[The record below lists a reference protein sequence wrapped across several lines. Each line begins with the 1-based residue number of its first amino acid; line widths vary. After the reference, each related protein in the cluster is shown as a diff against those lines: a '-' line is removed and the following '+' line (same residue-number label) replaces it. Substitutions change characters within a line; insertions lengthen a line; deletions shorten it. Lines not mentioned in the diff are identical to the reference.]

1 MWQAAVPS
9 KVVLPFLLAGAAL
22 AAGGFG
28 VGKGARAV
36 DRLKQAKTLGE
47 QAQGRYETQ
56 KHQLER
62 ARENCQGALER
73 LGRRKVQV
81 MDTEMRRFAASFEQ
95 LKNVKLTDVPSMAA
109 LPQAELQAMELQTIG
124 FEAIDV
130 LKTLAASG
138 AGGATAGFVAYG
150 AVGALG
156 VASTGTAIS
165 SIGGIAA
172 YNATM
177 AWLGGGALSAGGLGM
192 AGGMWVLGSIVT
204 GPVLAIGG
212 MVMSA
217 KSKEAL
223 ANAKAQAAELGKAI
237 EQMKTVE
244 AATSL
249 IQARGEQLFQILHG
263 LWEELRQSLPQLET
277 IVSRETDW
285 RRLRQ
290 EEREAVAVITSLA
303 YLIKQIID
311 APLFDAEGSPVSET
325 VNLINNAKLRLN
337 GGHV

>member
-1 MWQAAVPS
+1 MDRVN
-9 KVVLPFLLAGAAL
+9 
-22 AAGGFG
+22 
-28 VGKGARAV
+28 RA
-36 DRLKQAKTLGE
+36 KSLGE
-47 QAQGRYETQ
+47 QAKARYEAQ
-56 KHQLER
+56 KTRVEK
-62 ARENCQGALER
+62 ARESCQAALEM
-73 LGRRKVQV
+73 LGRRKLQV
-81 MDTEMRRFAASFEQ
+81 MDTEMRRFAASFGR
-95 LKNVKLTDVPSMAA
+95 LKNVQLTDVPSMAA
-109 LPQAELQAMELQTIG
+109 FPQAELQAMQVQAIG

-192 AGGMWVLGSIVT
+192 AGGAWILGSIVT

-223 ANAKAQAAELGKAI
+223 AKAKAQAAEVGKAV
-237 EQMKTVE
+237 EQMKTIE

-249 IQARGEQLFQILHG
+249 IQSRADQIFQILHG
-263 LWEELRQSLPQLET
+263 LWEELRQALPQLEA

-285 RRLRQ
+285 RGLQ
-290 EEREAVAVITSLA
+290 PDEQEAVAVITSLA
-303 YLIKQIID
+303 YLLKQLID
-311 APLFDAEGSPVSET
+311 APLFDAEGRPVDDT
-325 VNLINNAKLRLN
+325 LKLINAAKFRLEGGNA
-337 GGHV
+337 

>member
-1 MWQAAVPS
+1 
-9 KVVLPFLLAGAAL
+9 VVLPFLLAGAAL

-28 VGKGARAV
+28 IGKGARAV
-36 DRLKQAKTLGE
+36 DRLNQAKTLGE
-47 QAQGRYETQ
+47 QTQERYEDQ
-56 KHQLER
+56 KQRLEK
-62 ARENCQGALER
+62 AREGCQGALEM
-73 LGRRKVQV
+73 LGRRKLQV
-81 MDTEMRRFAASFEQ
+81 MDTEMRRFAASFGR

-109 LPQAELQAMELQTIG
+109 FPQAELQAMQVQAIG

-130 LKTLAASG
+130 LKTLAASS

-192 AGGMWVLGSIVT
+192 AGGAWILGSIVT

-212 MVMSA
+212 MVISA

-223 ANAKAQAAELGKAI
+223 AKAKGQAAEVAKAI
-237 EQMKTVE
+237 EQMKTIE

-249 IQARGEQLFQILHG
+249 IQSRAEQIFQILHG
-263 LWEELRQSLPQLET
+263 LWEELRQALPQLET
-277 IVSRETDW
+277 IVGRETDW
-285 RRLRQ
+285 RRLRP
-290 EEREAVAVITSLA
+290 EEQEAVAVITSLA
-303 YLIKQIID
+303 YLLKQLID
-311 APLFDAEGSPVSET
+311 APLFDAEGNPLDDT
-325 VNLINNAKLRLN
+325 AKLITASKLRLK
-337 GGHV
+337 GSHG